1 MQLIHLVLN
10 NTTSFLWGEATMSEL
25 ECYTAPTSK
34 DQKLKSERCGYMAVC
49 NTIHDAIQYLSSAFG
64 MILRAAGI
72 SC

>member
-1 MQLIHLVLN
+1 
-10 NTTSFLWGEATMSEL
+10 MSEL